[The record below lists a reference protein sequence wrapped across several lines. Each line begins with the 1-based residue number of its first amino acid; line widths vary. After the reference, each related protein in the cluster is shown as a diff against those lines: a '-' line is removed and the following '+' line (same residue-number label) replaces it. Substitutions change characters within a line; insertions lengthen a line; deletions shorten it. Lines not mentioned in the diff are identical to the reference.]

1 MRYIWIVA
9 RHEIFATI
17 RRRSFWIMS
26 FVFPALMIGF
36 SLFSGLEE
44 DALNFG
50 GGEAA
55 AAEVRLPVV
64 GIVDRSGL
72 INQIP
77 AGVPEGV
84 FRPLADEAAAR
95 EALAAGT
102 IDQYVVVPADF
113 LEKGQLIL
121 YDENVT
127 MIGAGSEHNLAAGGN
142 LWMLGQLIAANLA
155 GSDELAAAI
164 QFPVPR
170 TPESE
175 VALRPP
181 EETAAPEAE
190 ATARLVGQAV
200 LYAFYFVLII
210 GNGFMLQSVT
220 AEKENRTAEVL
231 LVSVSSRQLM
241 IGKVLGLSAVVLLQL
256 VIWLGGAWL
265 AFGRGASAL
274 NLAAFDIA
282 PGIVVWAVL
291 FLLLGFLLYGSIM
304 AAGGAL
310 VPSAREGGQLNIVLI
325 LPLLVVLMMAT
336 ELLENPNSTLSLVL
350 CLVPFTA
357 PAAVVTRMVVTEVP
371 LWQTLLSLAILAV
384 SAYAFMLLAARF
396 FRAGNLLSQTAFSWR
411 RLATG
416 WRD

>member
-9 RHEIFATI
+9 RHEFFATI

-26 FVFPALMIGF
+26 LVFPALMIAF
-36 SLFSGLEE
+36 SLFSGMEDEE
-44 DALNFG
+44 LIFG
-50 GGEAA
+50 GSEAA
-55 AAEVRLPVV
+55 PEARPPVV
-64 GIVDRSGL
+64 GIVDYSGL
-72 INQIP
+72 IDNIP
-77 AGVPEGV
+77 AGMPEGL
-84 FRPLADEAAAR
+84 FRRLADEAMAR
-95 EALAAGT
+95 QALAAGT
-102 IDQYVVVPADF
+102 LDQYVVFPADF
-113 LEKGQLIL
+113 LASGQLIL
-121 YDENVT
+121 KDENVT
-127 MIGAGSEHNLAAGGN
+127 MVGAGSANNLAAGGN
-142 LWMLGQLIAANLA
+142 AWMLGQLIAANLA
-155 GSDELAAAI
+155 GSDALGAAI

-170 TPESE
+170 IPESE

-181 EETAAPEAE
+181 EATLAPEAE
-190 ATARLVGQAV
+190 ATARLVGQAF
-200 LYAFYFVLII
+200 LYAIYFVLII

-256 VIWLGGAWL
+256 AIWLGGAWL

-274 NLAAFDIA
+274 NLAAFHIA
-282 PGIVVWAVL
+282 PEIVFWAVL
-291 FLLLGFLLYGSIM
+291 FLLAGFLLYGSIM

-325 LPLLVVLMMAT
+325 LPLIVVLMMAP

-350 CLVPFTA
+350 SLVPFTA
-357 PAAVVTRMVVTEVP
+357 PAAVVTRMVVTDVP
-371 LWQTLLSLAILAV
+371 LWQTLLSLAALVV